1 MRRFTRL
8 NGSWHPTP
16 LHPASTPINVY
27 YIHYVINKIISK
39 AKAHYSTN
47 PEQQE
52 KKAVHNVFFSLSAGV
67 IIGLIL
73 NFAFPPSK
81 SLLYDLACPEYECD
95 GVTSS
100 RCADVS
106 AFQIGEDIQLRS
118 AGGQQCRRGVSD
130 ENVVIAEVLG
140 KVFKDRNGNYIEQT
154 VSQPDIHVGWRY
166 STTSFFLF
174 SLGF

>member
-1 MRRFTRL
+1 MC
-8 NGSWHPTP
+8 
-16 LHPASTPINVY
+16 
-27 YIHYVINKIISK
+27 
-39 AKAHYSTN
+39 
-47 PEQQE
+47 
-52 KKAVHNVFFSLSAGV
+52 FSPSAGV

-118 AGGQQCRRGVSD
+118 TGGRQCRGGVSD

-154 VSQPDIHVGWRY
+154 VSQPDIRVGWRY